1 MLTLNRLPV
10 APQVTDAA
18 NEARDNIKYLATLEH
33 SLEPL
38 YTGSP
43 AEMAETLP
51 SLLGSI
57 RMMHTIARFYSQPA
71 RMTAFLQKV
80 SLGYHGFFLPG
91 DLPSATNQLPS
102 AALDLSSKV

>member
-1 MLTLNRLPV
+1 MV
-10 APQVTDAA
+10 QVTDAA

-43 AEMAETLP
+43 AQMAETLP

-71 RMTAFLQKV
+71 RMTAFLQKAGSQWLKCRSV
-80 SLGYHGFFLPG
+80 IAIPLL
-91 DLPSATNQLPS
+91 
-102 AALDLSSKV
+102 

>member
-1 MLTLNRLPV
+1 M
-10 APQVTDAA
+10 QVTDAA

-43 AEMAETLP
+43 AQMAETLP

-71 RMTAFLQKV
+71 RMTAFLQKA
-80 SLGYHGFFLPG
+80 SAR
-91 DLPSATNQLPS
+91 PSGCDPAVHDSRWSRLQTH
-102 AALDLSSKV
+102 VI